1 MQRLSCRADA
11 RRAAVPGAAAEPGAD
26 TRAALHRY
34 LAVLER
40 RYGDASTTASRDGG
54 STRPASAR
62 AAPSAE
68 AALGLG
74 FSRQFHALAARMGD
88 ERRHAGRRARG
99 ARLRQPAC
107 RALTDG
113 AAQTRRHVLACH
125 EAEQRPGRPL
135 WFACTVADWLAGL
148 LLIDPA
154 PFRMLR

>member
-11 RRAAVPGAAAEPGAD
+11 RRAAAPGAAAEPGAD

-40 RYGDASTTASRDGG
+40 RYGDASTTASREGG

-74 FSRQFHALAARMGD
+74 FSRQFHALAARLGD
-88 ERRHAGRRARG
+88 ERRRAGRRARG

-107 RALTDG
+107 RDSRDG
-113 AAQTRRHVLACH
+113 AAQARQHVLACH
-125 EAEQRPGRPL
+125 RAGWTPGRPL
-135 WFACTVADWLAGL
+135 WLAHAYGLAGL
-148 LLIDPA
+148 QISRSPW
-154 PFRMLR
+154 MLR

>member
-74 FSRQFHALAARMGD
+74 FSRQFHALAARLGD
-88 ERRHAGRRARG
+88 ERRRAGRRARG
-99 ARLRQPAC
+99 ALLRQPAC
-107 RALTDG
+107 CALTMVLHRQG
-113 AAQTRRHVLACH
+113 GLSWPAMKRSRVLADRC
-125 EAEQRPGRPL
+125 
-135 WFACTVADWLAGL
+135 GL
-148 LLIDPA
+148 PA
-154 PFRMLR
+154 PLRIGSQAYS